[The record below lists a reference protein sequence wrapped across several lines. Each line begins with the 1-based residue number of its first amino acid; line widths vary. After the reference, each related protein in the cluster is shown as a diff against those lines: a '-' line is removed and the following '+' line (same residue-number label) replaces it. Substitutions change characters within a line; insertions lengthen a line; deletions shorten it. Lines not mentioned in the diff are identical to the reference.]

1 MDALAKEGPLD
12 TRQLALSVIRAK
24 GLSTDAN
31 GNYTANL
38 VGAVPGSNSVFVSV
52 ESLFQQALN
61 GDGKIGPC
69 TAVSGTLVEIG
80 SVFLMKLRRSLRSIL
95 GTRRNFTIPRLTDTA

>member
-1 MDALAKEGPLD
+1 MDALAQEGPLD

-61 GDGKIGPC
+61 GDGKMVHARRC
-69 TAVSGTLVEIG
+69 LERLWK
-80 SVFLMKLRRSLRSIL
+80 SVRFS
-95 GTRRNFTIPRLTDTA
+95 